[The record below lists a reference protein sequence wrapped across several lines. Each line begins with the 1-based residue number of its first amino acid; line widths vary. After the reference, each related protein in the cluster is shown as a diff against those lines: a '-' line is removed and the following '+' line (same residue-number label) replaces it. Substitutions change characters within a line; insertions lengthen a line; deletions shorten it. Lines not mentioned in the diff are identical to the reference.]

1 MKCSLICAKIGSQVL
16 LRVEFLEQVGALTQG
31 DFGNAFELFHIGI
44 EFFDGGVA
52 IGGGFGSAADGRVLI
67 GVGFGVGVER
77 GQSGGDGGRR
87 EAVGGQR
94 GGIGRLL
101 GGLVRGARQGDEFL
115 LVGGQRAADFEG
127 GAIGG
132 AEGRDGADG
141 LAEVNDHFAGR
152 GGMARHAGGGMSLR
166 GQGELA
172 LGEGGLSDL
181 VQPAAFG
188 EFGGVIATGG
198 QRGGD
203 FGIAF
208 DGVHLRLR
216 GGGDLVCDQLVLL
229 GVALDGLGGRNHR
242 VGHDAPLMKD
252 GFNRPGVRGWRT
264 HGRKLTGV
272 PRPIVLSDLF
282 RLVSICFTP
291 LRDCF

>member
-1 MKCSLICAKIGSQVL
+1 MA
-16 LRVEFLEQVGALTQG
+16 QG

-52 IGGGFGSAADGRVLI
+52 IGGGFGGAADGGVLI
-67 GVGFGVGVER
+67 GVGLGVGVER
-77 GQSGGDGGRR
+77 GEGGGDGGRR

-115 LVGGQRAADFEG
+115 LVGGQGAGDFEG

-132 AEGRDGADG
+132 GEGRDGADG
-141 LAEVNDHFAGR
+141 LAEVDDHFAGR

-172 LGEGGLSDL
+172 LGEGGLSGL
-181 VQPAAFG
+181 VQPAAFR
-188 EFGGVIATGG
+188 EFGGIIATGG

-208 DGVHLRLR
+208 DGVQILC
-216 GGGDLVCDQLVLL
+216 GGGDLVRDQLVLF
-229 GVALDGLGGRNHR
+229 GVTFDGLGGRNHR
-242 VGHDAPLMKD
+242 VGHDAPWEKD
-252 GFNRPGVRGWRT
+252 GFNRLDVRRALQRGLARMAE
-264 HGRKLTGV
+264 
-272 PRPIVLSDLF
+272 S
-282 RLVSICFTP
+282 
-291 LRDCF
+291 